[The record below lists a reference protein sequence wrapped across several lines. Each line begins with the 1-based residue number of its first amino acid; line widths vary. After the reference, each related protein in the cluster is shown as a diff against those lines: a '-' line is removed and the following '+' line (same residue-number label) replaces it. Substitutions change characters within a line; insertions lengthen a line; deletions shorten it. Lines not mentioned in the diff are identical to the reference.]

1 MRVSFGLKTQ
11 KGKCRMMEHSASSQ
25 RRGVDHK
32 SLDGVTDL
40 LMLRSAL
47 ETIERAGSCAP

>member
-25 RRGVDHK
+25 RSGVDHE

-47 ETIERAGSCAP
+47 ETIERAASCAP